1 MHQIITDLPQDK
13 IFIDVDNHTIPNKTI
28 IPIKLV
34 INNTSIII
42 VSFSFHLY
50 TQFILIVNI
59 NKEFYKNPL
68 VVVIRAIRIGIK
80 KIIVWV

>member
-1 MHQIITDLPQDK
+1 MRYNND
-13 IFIDVDNHTIPNKTI
+13 TIPNKTI

-68 VVVIRAIRIGIK
+68 VVVIRAIRIGMK
-80 KIIVWV
+80 KNYSLGLIGNL

>member
-1 MHQIITDLPQDK
+1 MRYNND
-13 IFIDVDNHTIPNKTI
+13 TIPNKTI